1 MNQPPAA
8 GSTGTPVVN
17 SNSSTDAAASTSLPQ
32 SNNRIEQQSTP
43 AQHSPSAIPKPP
55 PPPYSQE
62 DIRTIQE
69 MFPTTDRRLIID
81 LLDQHGG
88 NIDLVVNQLLQNI
101 A

>member
-1 MNQPPAA
+1 
-8 GSTGTPVVN
+8 VN
-17 SNSSTDAAASTSLPQ
+17 PNGNPNLSTDATASSLPPQ
-32 SNNRIEQQSTP
+32 SNNRTEQQPLP

-55 PPPYSQE
+55 PPPYSEE

-69 MFPTTDRRLIID
+69 MFPTTDRRTIID

-88 NIDLVVNQLLQNI
+88 NKDLVVNQLLQNI

>member
-1 MNQPPAA
+1 MTNS
-8 GSTGTPVVN
+8 STAPVVN
-17 SNSSTDAAASTSLPQ
+17 ANGNPTSVTDAAASSQPN
-32 SNNRIEQQSTP
+32 SRSEQQPTP
-43 AQHSPSAIPKPP
+43 PPLQHSPSAIPKPP

-88 NIDLVVNQLLQNI
+88 NIDLVVNQLLQNM